1 MKRILFLFKSG
12 ASINTV
18 LFFLYK
24 KFLNIFLKREIKRFK
39 INNRLFLIKKK
50 ITRDYFSLNAYN
62 FYSCLSKLK
71 KNFKYLEIG
80 SYEGNSALFVENY
93 FNNVD
98 QIIGKKIYSL
108 RLDNNM
114 SQSELGKKIGVSAQ
128 QLQKYENAKNRIS
141 AARLSLIAKV
151 LDKDISYFYQT

>member
-1 MKRILFLFKSG
+1 MQHIES
-12 ASINTV
+12 
-18 LFFLYK
+18 
-24 KFLNIFLKREIKRFK
+24 
-39 INNRLFLIKKK
+39 
-50 ITRDYFSLNAYN
+50 
-62 FYSCLSKLK
+62 
-71 KNFKYLEIG
+71 
-80 SYEGNSALFVENY
+80 Y

-108 RLDNNM
+108 RLDNNI

>member
-1 MKRILFLFKSG
+1 MQHI
-12 ASINTV
+12 
-18 LFFLYK
+18 
-24 KFLNIFLKREIKRFK
+24 
-39 INNRLFLIKKK
+39 
-50 ITRDYFSLNAYN
+50 
-62 FYSCLSKLK
+62 
-71 KNFKYLEIG
+71 
-80 SYEGNSALFVENY
+80 ENY

-108 RLDNNM
+108 RLENNM

-128 QLQKYENAKNRIS
+128 QLQKQENAKNRIS

>member
-1 MKRILFLFKSG
+1 MQHI
-12 ASINTV
+12 
-18 LFFLYK
+18 
-24 KFLNIFLKREIKRFK
+24 
-39 INNRLFLIKKK
+39 
-50 ITRDYFSLNAYN
+50 
-62 FYSCLSKLK
+62 
-71 KNFKYLEIG
+71 
-80 SYEGNSALFVENY
+80 ENY

-141 AARLSLIAKV
+141 AARLSLIATI

>member
-1 MKRILFLFKSG
+1 M
-12 ASINTV
+12 
-18 LFFLYK
+18 
-24 KFLNIFLKREIKRFK
+24 
-39 INNRLFLIKKK
+39 
-50 ITRDYFSLNAYN
+50 
-62 FYSCLSKLK
+62 
-71 KNFKYLEIG
+71 
-80 SYEGNSALFVENY
+80 
-93 FNNVD
+93 D
-98 QIIGKKIYSL
+98 QIIGKKSYSL

>member
-1 MKRILFLFKSG
+1 MQHI
-12 ASINTV
+12 
-18 LFFLYK
+18 
-24 KFLNIFLKREIKRFK
+24 
-39 INNRLFLIKKK
+39 
-50 ITRDYFSLNAYN
+50 
-62 FYSCLSKLK
+62 
-71 KNFKYLEIG
+71 
-80 SYEGNSALFVENY
+80 ENY

-128 QLQKYENAKNRIS
+128 QLQKYESAKNRIS

>member
-1 MKRILFLFKSG
+1 MQHI
-12 ASINTV
+12 
-18 LFFLYK
+18 
-24 KFLNIFLKREIKRFK
+24 
-39 INNRLFLIKKK
+39 
-50 ITRDYFSLNAYN
+50 
-62 FYSCLSKLK
+62 
-71 KNFKYLEIG
+71 
-80 SYEGNSALFVENY
+80 ENY

-114 SQSELGKKIGVSAQ
+114 SQAELAKKIGVSAQ

-141 AARLSLIAKV
+141 AARLALIAKV